1 MIKRIKKYKIIIL
14 TNKVGDI
21 KNVFTNLIF
30 LVINTKFVVMKFPS
44 KIVENA
50 VEQLSSLPGIGR
62 KSALRLVLYM
72 LKKDK
77 LTVEQFGDS
86 FIQLINKVRYCSR
99 CFCISN
105 FDLCEVCSSTKRD
118 SKVICIVEDIRI
130 MMAIENTMQYNGV
143 YHILG
148 GLISPIDGIGPT
160 EIRVEELINRIKNE
174 NVTEII
180 FALST
185 TMEGDTT
192 NYYLFKILN
201 KYDIKISS
209 IAKGI
214 AIGDELEYTDEITLA
229 TAISSRM
236 PYNE

>member
-1 MIKRIKKYKIIIL
+1 M
-14 TNKVGDI
+14 N
-21 KNVFTNLIF
+21 
-30 LVINTKFVVMKFPS
+30 FPS

-50 VEQLSSLPGIGR
+50 VEQLAKLPGIGR
-62 KSALRLVLYM
+62 KSALRLVLHM
-72 LKKDK
+72 LKQKK
-77 LTVEQFGDS
+77 SSVEDFGNA
-86 FIQLINKVRYCSR
+86 FIELINNINYCSI
-99 CFCISN
+99 CYSICSSKI
-105 FDLCEVCSSTKRD
+105 CEVCTNPKRD
-118 SKVICIVEDIRI
+118 KTTICVVEDIRVMI
-130 MMAIENTMQYNGV
+130 AIENTMQYNGV

-148 GLISPIDGIGPT
+148 GLISPIDGVSPSD
-160 EIRVEELINRIKNE
+160 IRIKELIDRIEANE
-174 NVTEII
+174 ITEII
-180 FALST
+180 FAVST